1 MTLSKELDILVGAKG
16 AKMSRPQLVM
26 NLWAYIKKH
35 NLQNSDDKRMFTPD
49 ATMAK
54 VFGKKEIFFGKCVLS
69 KARSKN
75 KVICACVMPHS
86 FGQTRRFLASTT
98 PTARHLYSPFFL

>member
-1 MTLSKELDILVGAKG
+1 MPGCPPGGWPKKGGINKPLTLSKELDILVGAKG

-35 NLQNSDDKRMFTPD
+35 NLHNSDDKRMFTPD

-69 KARSKN
+69 KARSKI
-75 KVICACVMPHS
+75 K
-86 FGQTRRFLASTT
+86 
-98 PTARHLYSPFFL
+98 